1 MLNETWK
8 IYQNYTDAVAI
19 IYFSIN
25 NLYIY
30 IYIYLLFFIIDPYVS
45 INLLMGRHP
54 HSAE

>member
-30 IYIYLLFFIIDPYVS
+30 IYLLFFIIDPYFS
-45 INLLMGRHP
+45 INLLKGRHP
-54 HSAE
+54 HFAE